1 MSGSYDVGQICLN
14 GHTVNASSREFPQ
27 HNKNFCDKC
36 GAATT
41 TTCQA
46 CGAPIQGEYYVPG
59 FIGASHYSPPA
70 FCHNCGKPYP
80 WTEARLKAARDLS
93 DELDNLS
100 DDEKENLKRSVDD
113 IVRDTPQATVA
124 AARFKK
130 LIAKAGKTA
139 ADGFREIL
147 VDVVGE
153 AAKRTIWG

>member
-1 MSGSYDVGQICLN
+1 
-14 GHTVNASSREFPQ
+14 
-27 HNKNFCDKC
+27 
-36 GAATT
+36 
-41 TTCQA
+41 
-46 CGAPIQGEYYVPG
+46 
-59 FIGASHYSPPA
+59 
-70 FCHNCGKPYP
+70 
-80 WTEARLKAARDLS
+80 LKAAQDLS

-100 DDEKENLKRSVDD
+100 DDEKENLKRSLDD